1 MLSTN
6 YEFDLS
12 REIPLARTQVGE
24 LLAKWQGRSRPL
36 HANHVT
42 RLMRTGVRGVVL
54 PSLLVGNRR
63 VSSREACEWWVR
75 AISAVDAGERGICGA
90 PAAPLTS
97 AQQATLRRHGI
108 TGEVRP

>member
-1 MLSTN
+1 MLSSN
-6 YEFDLS
+6 YVIDLS
-12 REIPLARTQVGE
+12 REVPLSRTEVAQV
-24 LLAKWQGRSRPL
+24 LAKWQGKSRPL
-36 HANHVT
+36 HPNHVT

-75 AISAVDAGERGICGA
+75 AISAVDANERGIPGA

-97 AQQATLRRHGI
+97 AQEAILRRHGI
-108 TGEVRP
+108 TSEVLR